1 VQERGTKNF
10 HNRGVNVSDWGEAP
24 VSPTILLFIKPFKP
38 LTDMQKPNLTEDEY
52 EQMFVFM
59 LAVIIGTV
67 ALIGY
72 ALYRIF
78 C

>member
-1 VQERGTKNF
+1 
-10 HNRGVNVSDWGEAP
+10 
-24 VSPTILLFIKPFKP
+24 
-38 LTDMQKPNLTEDEY
+38 MQKPNLTEDEYEY